1 MAECRCDRPP
11 NRNTGPLQPGKRG
24 CGRLATQRL
33 YAPRFMKE
41 NVEPTQSHPPP
52 PSMGGPPPPVPEP
65 LRRPKIGRRKLLAV
79 LAAVAGILGG
89 VSILPIL
96 RPRAIVEGLS
106 LDHLPAGGEDGLPR
120 TTPRRSR
127 EN

>member
-33 YAPRFMKE
+33 YAPKFMKE

-79 LAAVAGILGG
+79 LAAVGGIFGG
-89 VSILPIL
+89 VVVLQNLP
-96 RPRAIVEGLS
+96 PRADGAGPS
-106 LDHLPAGGEDGLPR
+106 LG
-120 TTPRRSR
+120 
-127 EN
+127 